1 MTPIT
6 NKELMVE
13 SVIRSVAL
21 GRLELSPRLGK
32 RDRETV
38 EKVVSMLVVK
48 DGRCPL
54 CGREGFDKARMI
66 LHMKRKHADEIEKL
80 LEGEE
85 VVKEED
91 KMLTMTFK
99 IPNKLKDEL
108 EEVAREMNVSKGEV
122 IRLALERFIE
132 EWRSKRS
139 AGAVEHNPM
148 G

>member
-1 MTPIT
+1 
-6 NKELMVE
+6 MVE

-66 LHMKRKHADEIEKL
+66 LRMKRKHIDEIETL
-80 LEGEE
+80 LEKE
-85 VVKEED
+85 VAKEED

-108 EEVAREMNVSKGEV
+108 EEVAKEMNLSKGEV

-139 AGAVEHNPM
+139 AGAVEHNPV